1 MKEISQLIADFE
13 HAVQSGLV
21 TPVQMASLINEF
33 SHAIAGLSPEVW
45 KWMPTDLGDVAA
57 DLYKAIEVSK

>member
-1 MKEISQLIADFE
+1 MKEIAQLVADFE

-21 TPVQMASLINEF
+21 TPTQMANLINEF

-45 KWMPTDLGDVAA
+45 KWMPIDLGDVAA
-57 DLYKAIEVSK
+57 DLHNAIKVSK